1 MLYTVTRFYLSKD
14 NCQEKTKASNS
25 NMDLT
30 KKPVSMKKV
39 LHSKVLMKPT
49 YFGSVP
55 YPPAYDY
62 IITGLQ
68 GPSFSQSRS
77 IGLKSRK

>member
-1 MLYTVTRFYLSKD
+1 
-14 NCQEKTKASNS
+14 
-25 NMDLT
+25 MDLT

-39 LHSKVLMKPT
+39 LHSKVLMKPA
-49 YFGSVP
+49 YCGSVP

-68 GPSFSQSRS
+68 APS
-77 IGLKSRK
+77 